1 MLAFWIDSHNLTRLT
16 GLADSFTGVLFTDQT
31 ISSIT
36 GKLLDS
42 NGVQVGDDIPF
53 VYDEPGKWHAVWQR
67 TMTEGATHRLRVEII
82 VRALL
87 PALLSGARPDVQDG
101 ARQPLLRKAL
111 QDRVR
116 QVWGPLLLVV
126 LLTGCTRTILIPPGE
141 PVRIRETIKN
151 AKVWVIDKDG
161 KPVAGVVDIPP
172 GWYAL
177 PVDLKE
183 Q

>member
-1 MLAFWIDSHNLTRLT
+1 MTLLLAI
-16 GLADSFTGVLFTDQT
+16 
-31 ISSIT
+31 I
-36 GKLLDS
+36 
-42 NGVQVGDDIPF
+42 
-53 VYDEPGKWHAVWQR
+53 
-67 TMTEGATHRLRVEII
+67 EII

-87 PALLSGARPDVQDG
+87 PALLSGATPVVQDG

-111 QDRVR
+111 EDRVR

-126 LLTGCTRTILIPPGE
+126 LLGTGCTRTILIPAGE
-141 PVRIRETIKN
+141 PVRIRETIRN
-151 AKVWVIDKDG
+151 AKVWVVDKDG
-161 KPVAGVVDIPP
+161 QPTPGVLDIPE